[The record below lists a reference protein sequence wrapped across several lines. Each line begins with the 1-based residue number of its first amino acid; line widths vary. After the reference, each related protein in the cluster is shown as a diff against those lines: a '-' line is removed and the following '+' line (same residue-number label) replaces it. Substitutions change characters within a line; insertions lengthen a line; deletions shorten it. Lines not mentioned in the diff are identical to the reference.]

1 MEKIGIYKTIK
12 FYYKGILDLTQR
24 LKEYDTSKLA
34 IYQEDIIALDGVL
47 DLFDKLENLKLKRKA
62 VK

>member
-1 MEKIGIYKTIK
+1 MERIGIYKTIK

-24 LKEYDTSKLA
+24 LKEFDGARLV

-47 DLFDKLENLKLKRKA
+47 DLFYKLENSKLKRK